1 MINKLLSLGIF
12 GLIRLTRDLVLT
24 KLFFREARIVRW
36 PFYIRNE
43 GQLKIGKGFSSGP
56 RLTLETRKKNAQLLI
71 ADNCVANSDLHIGA
85 IERVEIGKNVL
96 IASGVFISDH
106 SHGIYSGEEQDNS
119 NTPPNSRKLFSKP
132 VKIGDNC
139 WIGEKVSILP
149 GVTLGDGVIVGAG
162 SIVTKSFGNGT
173 IIAGNPARIIKKF
186 DHQLNTWT
194 QKAKS

>member
-24 KLFFREARIVRW
+24 KLLFREARIVRW

-56 RLTLETRKKNAQLLI
+56 RLTLETRRKNAQLLI
-71 ADNCVANSDLHIGA
+71 GGNCVANSDLHIGA
-85 IERVEIGKNVL
+85 IESVEIGENVL

-106 SHGIYSGEEQDNS
+106 SHGIYSGEQQDNP
-119 NTPPNSRKLFSKP
+119 NTPPNLRELFSKP

-139 WIGEKVSILP
+139 WIGEKAAILP
-149 GVTLGDGVIVGAG
+149 GVTLGDGTIVGAG
-162 SIVTKSFGNGT
+162 SVVTKSFEGGT
-173 IIAGNPARIIKKF
+173 IIAGNPAKILKKY
-186 DHQLNTWT
+186 DTNKKEW
-194 QKAKS
+194 SVI